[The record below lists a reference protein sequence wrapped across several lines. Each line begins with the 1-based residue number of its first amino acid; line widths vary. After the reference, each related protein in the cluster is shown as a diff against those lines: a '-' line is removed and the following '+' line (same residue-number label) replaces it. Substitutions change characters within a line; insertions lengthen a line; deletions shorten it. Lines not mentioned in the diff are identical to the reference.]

1 MTDFEASLW
10 STIDHACLIQERINR
25 LLSKQAD
32 AVAAAAAQAERVP
45 RHVAMMAWQSLADAA
60 VRGRGAVH
68 AVARRPPRLGPGEQL
83 RILRGE
89 PKPVVAH
96 PGVVLVYVLF
106 GSDGQVLYVGVTKDP
121 LTRFDAHRSKA
132 WTDAEF
138 YGCTDRAA
146 ALRLEG
152 DLIFQ
157 HKPPENLEGKR
168 KRRFVA

>member
-10 STIDHACLIQERINR
+10 STIDHACLIQERIDR

-45 RHVAMMAWQSLADAA
+45 RHVAMMAWQSLSDAG
-60 VRGRGAVH
+60 VQGRGAVH
-68 AVARRPPRLGPGEQL
+68 AVAKRPPRLGAGEQL

-89 PKPVVAH
+89 RKPVPI

-106 GSDGQVLYVGVTKDP
+106 GSAGQVLYVGMTKDP
-121 LTRFDAHRSKA
+121 LTRFSSHTSKQ
-132 WTDAEF
+132 WTVAEF
-138 YGCTDRAA
+138 YGCADREA

-157 HKPPENLEGKR
+157 HKPPENLVGKR